1 MFAWLKRL
9 FDRST
14 DPVHSCDLYRDKSAG
29 SCAHVDGPLCDF
41 PECSML
47 ADYRQQKEGM
57 TIAEDGAAAL
67 GKLMRE
73 QHKKGGPVP
82 HA

>member
-1 MFAWLKRL
+1 MFAWLKRI
-9 FDRST
+9 FDRSA
-14 DPVHSCDLYRDKSAG
+14 DPVHSCDLYRDKEAG
-29 SCAHVDGPLCDF
+29 SCAHVDGPLCNF

>member
-1 MFAWLKRL
+1 MFGWLKRL

-14 DPVHSCDLYRDKSAG
+14 DPVYGCNLYRDKEAG
-29 SCAHVDGPLCDF
+29 SCAHVDGPLCDY

-47 ADYRQQKEGM
+47 RDYRQQKEGM
-57 TIAEDGAAAL
+57 TIAGDGAAQL

-73 QHKKGGPVP
+73 QRNNGSPVP

>member
-1 MFAWLKRL
+1 MFAWLKRI
-9 FDRST
+9 FDRSA
-14 DPVHSCDLYRDKSAG
+14 DPVHSCDLYRDKEAG
-29 SCAHVDGPLCDF
+29 SCVHVDGPLCDF

-57 TIAEDGAAAL
+57 TVAGDGAAEL

-73 QHKKGGPVP
+73 QHGKRGTVP